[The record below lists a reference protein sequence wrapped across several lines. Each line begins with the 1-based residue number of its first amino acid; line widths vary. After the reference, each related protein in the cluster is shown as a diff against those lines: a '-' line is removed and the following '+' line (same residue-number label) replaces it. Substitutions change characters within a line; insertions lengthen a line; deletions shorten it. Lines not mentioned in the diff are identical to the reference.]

1 MQSSLLADDD
11 PPDAASLAAA
21 ALRRGTPG
29 HFDEWRGVAAADP
42 AAMSASPAP
51 NHRVPTDLAPAPHWR
66 QFFKL
71 LGTAG
76 WANLAARLRQVQH
89 RVREDGATY
98 NVYAAGNDTSR
109 VWPLELLP
117 HIVQPQEWALIEQ
130 GVLQRARLMSA
141 TLSDLYGEQ
150 TLLRDALLPASLIF
164 AHPQYLRPAHGLWQ
178 GEDSPLHIAAFDLAR
193 TPQGGFSVLAQR
205 LQSPSGLGYL
215 LENRLI
221 IAPQFNEQFVDLHVQ
236 RLAATF
242 RTLLEGLT
250 RASPAGERSRIVLLT
265 PGPLTETYFEHAF
278 LARYMGVSLVE
289 GSDLTV
295 RGQKLYLKTL
305 RGLEQVHVLL
315 RRVDDEFLD
324 PLELRADSYL
334 GVPGLLQ
341 VLRAGQLVMANAPG
355 AGVLESPGLAA
366 FWPAVAQRLL
376 GESLQLPAATSWW
389 CGEAAVWAA
398 QREHLADFVVAPTFP
413 DSGFGPQIVTQLS
426 TADRAALLHRIDAEP
441 AAFTLQARVRP
452 SETPVWL
459 DGQLQPRAAVMRVFA
474 LTDGR
479 GSWRVLPGA
488 LTRVAGGEATL
499 AAGRSSERRG
509 ALSDPWLSMQH
520 GSASVDTWVITCGA
534 VDATSLLPKPL
545 TADDLSAWH
554 RVVSSRAAENLFW
567 LGRYT
572 ERADNAVR
580 LARLMLDNLRD
591 SGEPVL
597 RLLDALARWH
607 GLIGEAVPGAWKA
620 PRMFERALMHGLK
633 ASDGAAGPA
642 DPAVA
647 PRGDTEAGAQ
657 GGPEASP
664 PTRAVSSVSNSLRN
678 LRQCAQKLRERLS
691 PEHWKLI
698 VELDDHFE
706 QHLAQAL
713 DMGEGHATLPDVQGV
728 LSRAATHL
736 AAITGAQ
743 TDRMTRDD
751 GWRLLSV
758 ARQIERLDTLSHAL
772 ALGFE
777 LKLHESDE
785 GFNLLLGLFDSLIT
799 YRAQF
804 QGRREVLPLLH
815 LLVKD
820 TDNPRSLAWVA
831 RTMRDRLRKLTR
843 HDPAWLD
850 EVTHGLNL
858 PEEWPLASLA
868 TADSAGRHQALID
881 ALHRCSENAGQL
893 SDQIGRRLFAHV
905 EGRERT
911 VWQ

>member
-11 PPDAASLAAA
+11 LPDAASLAAA
-21 ALRRGTPG
+21 AMRRATPG
-29 HFDEWRGVAAADP
+29 HFDEWRGLAAAAVAPVGP
-42 AAMSASPAP
+42 AAARAQPA
-51 NHRVPTDLAPAPHWR
+51 AHWR
-66 QFFKL
+66 RFFNL
-71 LGTAG
+71 LGMAG
-76 WANLAARLRQVQH
+76 WADLAARSRQVQH
-89 RVREDGATY
+89 RVRDDGATY
-98 NVYAAGNDTSR
+98 NVYAAGSDTSR

-130 GVLQRARLMSA
+130 GVLQRARLMAA
-141 TLSDLYGEQ
+141 TLTDLYGEQ
-150 TLLRDALLPASLIF
+150 SLLRDALLPASLIF

-178 GEDSPLHIAAFDLAR
+178 GETSPLHIAAFDLAR

-205 LQSPSGLGYL
+205 LQAPSGLGYL

-221 IAPQFNEQFVDLHVQ
+221 IGPQFNEQFVDLHVQ

-242 RTLLEGLT
+242 RTLLEGLI
-250 RASPAGERSRIVLLT
+250 RSSPAGERSRIVLLT

-278 LARYMGVSLVE
+278 LARYMGVTLVE

-295 RGQKLYLKTL
+295 RDQKLYLKTL

-324 PLELRADSYL
+324 PLELRADSQL

-341 VLRAGQLVMANAPG
+341 VMRAGQLVMANAPG

-366 FWPAVAQRLL
+366 FWPAVARRLL
-376 GESLQLPAATSWW
+376 DEPLKLPAATSWW
-389 CGEAAVWAA
+389 CGEATVWAA
-398 QREHLADFVVAPTFP
+398 QRDQLADFVVAPTFP
-413 DSGFGPQIVTQLS
+413 DSGFGPQVVAQLS
-426 TADRAALLHRIDAEP
+426 ATDRAALLRRIDAQP
-441 AAFTLQARVRP
+441 AAYTLQARVRP

-459 DGQLQPRAAVMRVFA
+459 DGQLQPRAAVLRVFA

-479 GSWRVLPGA
+479 GGWRVLPGA
-488 LTRVAGGEATL
+488 LTRVAGGVTAQ
-499 AAGRSSERRG
+499 AAGRFGNSPS
-509 ALSDPWLSMQH
+509 ASQDPWLSMQH
-520 GSASVDTWVITCGA
+520 GSASVDTWVITSGA
-534 VDATSLLPKPL
+534 VDATTLLPKPL
-545 TADDLSAWH
+545 TADELSDWH

-580 LARLMLDNLRD
+580 LARLMLENLRD
-591 SGEPVL
+591 ASEPVL

-607 GLIGEAVPGAWKA
+607 GLIGEAVPSAWKA
-620 PRMFERALMHGLK
+620 PRVFERALMFGLQQ
-633 ASDGAAGPA
+633 A
-642 DPAVA
+642 
-647 PRGDTEAGAQ
+647 
-657 GGPEASP
+657 ASP
-664 PTRAVSSVSNSLRN
+664 VSPVSPASEAVEAKADAESGAVSRAVSSVSHNLRN

-698 VELDDHFE
+698 VELDEHFE

-713 DMGEGHATLPDVQGV
+713 TMGEGHATLPDVLGV

-758 ARQIERLDTLSHAL
+758 ARQLERLDTLSHAL

-777 LKLHESDE
+777 LKVHEADD

-831 RTMRDRLRKLTR
+831 RTMHDRLRKLTR
-843 HDPAWLD
+843 HDPAWID
-850 EVTHGLNL
+850 QVTQGLEL
-858 PEEWPLASLA
+858 PEHWPLARLA
-868 TADSAGRHQALID
+868 TANSAGRHQTLID
-881 ALHRCSENAGQL
+881 ALHGCCENAGQL

-905 EGRERT
+905 ESRDRT